1 LGEVV
6 YPPFVTCLDIP
17 AERVVEA
24 AKEAD
29 LESVVVLGYDR
40 DGDEYFAS
48 SFAGSPEVIYL
59 MERLK
64 KKLLE
69 MPEEL

>member
-1 LGEVV
+1 MGEVV
-6 YPPFVTCLDIP
+6 YPPFVTSLDIP
-17 AERVVEA
+17 AERVIEA

-29 LESVVVLGYDR
+29 LESVVVLGYDK
-40 DGDEYFAS
+40 DGDEYFSS